1 MKPRVYVETSVI
13 SYLSGRRSRDIIV
26 AAHQEVTADWWQVR
40 RPLFDLFVSQSVLAE
55 AAAGDPEAASRRLA
69 VLAELAVL
77 EITREAQG
85 LASSLLSSAVVPPKA
100 TEDALHIAIA
110 TVHGMDY
117 LLTWNCRHIANVEIR
132 KRLAAALA
140 DMGFEAPAICT
151 PEELSGE

>member
-13 SYLSGRRSRDIIV
+13 SYLSARRSRDIIV
-26 AAHQEVTADWWQVR
+26 AAHQEVTADWWQFR

-55 AAAGDPEAASRRLA
+55 AAAGDPDAAGRRLE
-69 VLAELAVL
+69 VLADLAVL
-77 EITREAQG
+77 EITQDAQE
-85 LASSLLSSAVVPPKA
+85 LASTLLSSAVVPPRA

-132 KRLAAALA
+132 KKLATALA
-140 DMGFEAPAICT
+140 DLGFEPPGICT